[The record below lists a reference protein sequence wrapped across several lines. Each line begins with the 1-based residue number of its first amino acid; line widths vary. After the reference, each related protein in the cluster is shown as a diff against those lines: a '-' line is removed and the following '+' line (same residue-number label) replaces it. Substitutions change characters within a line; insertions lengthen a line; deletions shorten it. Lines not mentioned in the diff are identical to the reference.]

1 MCCNLFIFIFSSS
14 TFMQSQ
20 KMVRAAYIIFL
31 PLLMALSGAS
41 RSSVPE
47 KFNPVT
53 HGGLGGSTVTCEA
66 TYGFLPCTTE
76 VWGQLFLIVLY
87 EFLLSLGEQ
96 YVSAG
101 SHLFFRMFG
110 TGIFGASLFQILG
123 SFPEVLMILGN
134 SSSFPLLHLYFF
146 LYSLYIKTTYMG
158 YYHILFSS

>member
-1 MCCNLFIFIFSSS
+1 
-14 TFMQSQ
+14 MQSQ
-20 KMVRAAYIIFL
+20 KMLRAAYIIFL

-66 TYGFLPCTTE
+66 TYGLLPCTAE
-76 VWGQLFLIVLY
+76 VWGQIFLIVVY
-87 EFLLSLGEQ
+87 EFFLSLGEQ

-101 SHLFFRMFG
+101 SRLFFRMFR

-123 SFPEVLMILGN
+123 SLMILGN
-134 SSSFPLLHLYFF
+134 SSSFPLRHLYFF
-146 LYSLYIKTTYMG
+146 LYTLKQPTWDVIISYFPVEVFTFCPRIFFPFIQNQSL
-158 YYHILFSS
+158 H